1 VKNQYF
7 GDVKDYFK
15 YGLLRC
21 YAATGLALGVHWL
34 LTRDDGSSSGQNR
47 KYLQDPSWRE
57 PDPELY
63 DFLKTVTQKPSGFMV
78 GNLESSGLL
87 PARYFSEVVPESAAE
102 RTSAFERAGQELS
115 GSHLLFLDPDN
126 GIEVKSV
133 QYGGRGSSRYVFWSE
148 IEAAWGSGV
157 SLLIYQ
163 HYPRQDHD
171 VFASRTAE
179 ELRGHVPGALIYT
192 LATPD
197 VVFLLAAQPEHEAH
211 VEYAHRLVDER
222 FGRNFRI
229 TKHEAAAA
237 PSPAS
242 VAPPAPPKYH
252 VDVFWSEGDGCW
264 VARVPDLQ
272 GCVAG
277 AATPQEALAA
287 VLVEQERWLEQA
299 RARGVA
305 LPEARTHV
313 KP

>member
-21 YAATGLALGVHWL
+21 YAATGLALGVHWM

-63 DFLKTVTQKPSGFMV
+63 DFLQTVTQKPSGLSV
-78 GNLESSGLL
+78 SNLETSGLL

-102 RTSAFERAGQELS
+102 RSSAFERAGEELA

-126 GIEVKSV
+126 GIEIKSV

-148 IEAAWGSGV
+148 IEAAWNSGV

-163 HYPRQDHD
+163 HYPRQDHE
-171 VFASRTAE
+171 VFDARMADEMRAHT
-179 ELRGHVPGALIYT
+179 RGALIYT
-192 LATPD
+192 LGTQD
-197 VVFLLAAQPEHEAH
+197 VVFLLAAQPAHEAH
-211 VEYAHRLVDER
+211 FEFAHKLADER

-229 TKHEAAAA
+229 TKHEAARA
-237 PSPAS
+237 PAS
-242 VAPPAPPKYH
+242 APAPPAVPPRYH
-252 VDVFWSEGDGCW
+252 IDVFWSPRDNCW
-264 VARVPDLQ
+264 VANVPDLQ

-287 VLVEQERWLEQA
+287 VLVEQESWLEQA
-299 RARGVA
+299 RANRA
-305 LPEARTHV
+305 PLPEPRSYMR
-313 KP
+313 

>member
-1 VKNQYF
+1 VKNQFF

-21 YAATGLALGVHWL
+21 YAASGLQLGMHWL
-34 LTRDDGSSSGQNR
+34 LTRDDGGNNGQNR

-63 DFLKTVTQKPSGFMV
+63 DFLQAVTQKPSGLMV
-78 GNLESSGLL
+78 TNLESSGLL

-102 RTSAFERAGQELS
+102 RTSAFERAGQELA

-126 GIEVKSV
+126 GIEVKSI

-148 IEAAWGSGV
+148 IEAAWAGGV

-163 HYPRQDHD
+163 HFPRSDHEA
-171 VFASRTAE
+171 FASRTAE
-179 ELRGHVPGALIYT
+179 ELRGHTPGALIYT

-197 VVFLLAAQPEHEAH
+197 VVFLLAAQPAHEAH
-211 VEYAHRLVDER
+211 IEFAHRLVDER

-229 TKHEAAAA
+229 IKHEAPAPTAA
-237 PSPAS
+237 PAP
-242 VAPPAPPKYH
+242 PPAPPKYH
-252 VDVFWSEGDGCW
+252 IDVFWSDRDGCW
-264 VARVPDLQ
+264 VASVPDLR
-272 GCVAG
+272 GCMAG
-277 AATPQEALAA
+277 GATPQEALTA
-287 VLVEQERWLEQA
+287 VVEVQERWLEQA
-299 RARGVA
+299 RERQQAY
-305 LPEARTHV
+305 PEARSYI